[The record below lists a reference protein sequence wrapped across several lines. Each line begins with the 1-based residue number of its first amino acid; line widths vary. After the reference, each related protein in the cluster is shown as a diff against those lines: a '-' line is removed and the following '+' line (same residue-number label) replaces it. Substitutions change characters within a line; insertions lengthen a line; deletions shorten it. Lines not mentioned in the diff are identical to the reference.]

1 MDPHS
6 FKKQNK
12 LVQSHEKCLYPN
24 LEEEDKINIDNAI
37 SKARSK
43 SSEPGKYFSVWGEK
57 TVSEQ
62 AYL

>member
-6 FKKQNK
+6 SKKQNK

-43 SSEPGKYFSVWGEK
+43 SSEPG
-57 TVSEQ
+57 
-62 AYL
+62 